1 MNFCGNS
8 MNSRN
13 SCEIKMGLYEPKD
26 PECMRCQR
34 AAKEVCQFYAY
45 ITDQKTKTEIID
57 SAHVIEFEEQ

>member
-1 MNFCGNS
+1 
-8 MNSRN
+8 
-13 SCEIKMGLYEPKD
+13 MGLYEPKD